1 MTLKQKTLL
10 VTATGILAI
19 LLSGIA
25 QFWSMNRINSSWVQY
40 TEQAAAREDL
50 LTKIKEQFG
59 YGGIIHNFKNY
70 VLRGEQKFLD
80 RMNANK
86 KVLEQSLAQYNQ
98 LRINDEEKKALSV
111 IEAIMQ
117 TYVAESATV
126 STLWDMA
133 APPQQI
139 DRRVKINDAPAFK
152 AFKVLTEHFESI
164 SRDAHDDMA
173 SASRLQIIF
182 LIASFIL
189 LSAVIVT
196 AVLLLR
202 KQTKSIVSM
211 SQAMAEIETH
221 SNFSKRMHDGRKD
234 ELGMLTNTFDKLLGN
249 IESMLA
255 LNRAVLDAVPDPI
268 FLAKDGKVISG
279 NTVAA
284 DYAGVH
290 IKDFRGMAADKVLVR
305 AENAPDRGQYTTCLK
320 DGEEVIL
327 EEVSTDVTDKTGEIM
342 GCLTVARDVTIIV
355 RREAE
360 AAANLN
366 MIREVGAE
374 INNAAQE
381 LVNATGDL
389 SSRIQTISDG
399 AHTQQE
405 LSSEAATAMEEMND
419 SVLEVARNASDVAEL
434 AEQARGQ
441 AEDGA
446 EVVEKSIN
454 AISTVNSK
462 AGELKENM
470 GQLGSH
476 TEAIGSIIDVIN
488 DIADQT
494 NLLALNAAIEAARAG
509 EAGRGFAV
517 VADEV
522 RKLAEKTVAATK
534 DVSQAIEA
542 IQTVAQQNIDNMDN
556 ASAAVTEATDL
567 SEKSGEALKAIVELV
582 GGTTRQVSSIAAAAE
597 QQSASSEEIM
607 TSVSKVSTISDQTA
621 DGMRE
626 STSAIKGLTD
636 LAQRLEA
643 LAAKAG

>member
-221 SNFSKRMHDGRKD
+221 SNFPSACTTDARM
-234 ELGMLTNTFDKLLGN
+234 
-249 IESMLA
+249 
-255 LNRAVLDAVPDPI
+255 
-268 FLAKDGKVISG
+268 
-279 NTVAA
+279 
-284 DYAGVH
+284 
-290 IKDFRGMAADKVLVR
+290 
-305 AENAPDRGQYTTCLK
+305 
-320 DGEEVIL
+320 
-327 EEVSTDVTDKTGEIM
+327 
-342 GCLTVARDVTIIV
+342 
-355 RREAE
+355 
-360 AAANLN
+360 
-366 MIREVGAE
+366 
-374 INNAAQE
+374 
-381 LVNATGDL
+381 
-389 SSRIQTISDG
+389 
-399 AHTQQE
+399 
-405 LSSEAATAMEEMND
+405 
-419 SVLEVARNASDVAEL
+419 
-434 AEQARGQ
+434 
-441 AEDGA
+441 
-446 EVVEKSIN
+446 
-454 AISTVNSK
+454 NS
-462 AGELKENM
+462 AC
-470 GQLGSH
+470 SP
-476 TEAIGSIIDVIN
+476 TP
-488 DIADQT
+488 
-494 NLLALNAAIEAARAG
+494 
-509 EAGRGFAV
+509 
-517 VADEV
+517 
-522 RKLAEKTVAATK
+522 
-534 DVSQAIEA
+534 
-542 IQTVAQQNIDNMDN
+542 
-556 ASAAVTEATDL
+556 
-567 SEKSGEALKAIVELV
+567 
-582 GGTTRQVSSIAAAAE
+582 
-597 QQSASSEEIM
+597 
-607 TSVSKVSTISDQTA
+607 
-621 DGMRE
+621 
-626 STSAIKGLTD
+626 
-636 LAQRLEA
+636 
-643 LAAKAG
+643 